1 MKQYIA
7 ATLTVLLCMPVVLA
21 AQENSAEAKQQE
33 SSIAK
38 DPKKDAVDGV
48 AKKSEG
54 VYVKET
60 PFGTVKTPVSSKA
73 PEPKAMPS
81 LGLFEIEE
89 KGAAVTFKKKTPFG
103 VTSWTKQ
110 QTELT
115 DEERQLLA
123 KYRASKAGGDLAA
136 KPGAA
141 EPAKQS
147 AAAPAKVKVETTG
160 NKNP

>member
-21 AQENSAEAKQQE
+21 AQENTAKAKQQE
-33 SSIAK
+33 SSITN
-38 DPKKDAVDGV
+38 DPKKDAADGA
-48 AKKSEG
+48 AKKSEE
-54 VYVKET
+54 VHVKET
-60 PFGTVKTPVSSKA
+60 PFGTVKTPTSSKP
-73 PEPKAMPS
+73 PEPKAPLS

-115 DEERQLLA
+115 DEERQLLSEY
-123 KYRASKAGGDLAA
+123 KASKAGGDPAA

-147 AAAPAKVKVETTG
+147 AAAPAKVKVESTG

>member
-21 AQENSAEAKQQE
+21 AQEKTAEAKQQE
-33 SSIAK
+33 SSVTK
-38 DPKKDAVDGV
+38 DPMKNSADGA
-48 AKKSEG
+48 AKQSEE
-54 VYVKET
+54 VHVKET
-60 PFGTVKTPVSSKA
+60 PFGTVKTPVSSKP
-73 PEPKAMPS
+73 PEPKAPPS

-89 KGAAVTFKKKTPFG
+89 KGTAVTFKKKTPFG

-123 KYRASKAGGDLAA
+123 EYRASKAGGETAA

-147 AAAPAKVKVETTG
+147 AAAPAKVKAEITG